1 MDTHDWMT
9 AAERGD
15 LALAWHLLDHQIPV
29 PRAALDLARDRG
41 DSQVVEVML
50 FAGADP
56 DGP

>member
-1 MDTHDWMT
+1 MT

-15 LALAWHLLDHQIPV
+15 LALAWHLLELEIPV
-29 PRAALDLARDRG
+29 PRAALDLARTRG